1 MYKCSN
7 MISKI
12 TTYLIVQLRTL
23 WSVSI
28 SLCIYIPALNS
39 QAHAQS
45 YIMENWHP
53 SHTLSH
59 TNRDTPRIAPL
70 HRVQYIL
77 TFELQIMSSWTF
89 SDPRFPPA
97 QNLHYARNVMNI
109 QCVLPNSGLP
119 RTADHESW
127 YVCLCTHSICMC
139 TLCAACLCT
148 RFRDGKMASN
158 SVCCLQFRISDTMS
172 KQVLLNS
179 CRAFL

>member
-1 MYKCSN
+1 MVQVSSGCPRKVGTQSSWMCLQDTLL
-7 MISKI
+7 M
-12 TTYLIVQLRTL
+12 LVQLRTL

-109 QCVLPNSGLP
+109 QCVLPNSGFAPNSWSWKLICVFVY
-119 RTADHESW
+119 AFNMHEH
-127 YVCLCTHSICMC
+127 V
-139 TLCAACLCT
+139 
-148 RFRDGKMASN
+148 
-158 SVCCLQFRISDTMS
+158 VCCLLVYAFSRWENGIEFG
-172 KQVLLNS
+172 VLFAIQN
-179 CRAFL
+179 